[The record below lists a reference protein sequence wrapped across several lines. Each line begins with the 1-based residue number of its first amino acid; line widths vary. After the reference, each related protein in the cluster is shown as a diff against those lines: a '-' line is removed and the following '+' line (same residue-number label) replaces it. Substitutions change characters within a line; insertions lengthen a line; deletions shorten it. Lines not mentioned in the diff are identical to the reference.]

1 MSQLQSRM
9 EYLNRTTCDREV
21 TTRLEIKIRD
31 LETKL
36 ELEQAAKA
44 KAEVC
49 IYRKEFFLISFVG
62 DNSGFHYLYLP
73 FV

>member
-1 MSQLQSRM
+1 MEQLQQDNQLLKDEMSQLQSRM

-49 IYRKEFFLISFVG
+49 IYRKEFF
-62 DNSGFHYLYLP
+62 
-73 FV
+73 

>member
-36 ELEQAAKA
+36 ELEQAAKV

-49 IYRKEFFLISFVG
+49 IGKNFFKYLFVG
-62 DNSGFHYLYLP
+62 DNSGFYYLFLP
-73 FV
+73 CV